1 MVLKWHMLKHLISPL
16 APAADGRQ
24 SETALLVAR
33 GTRRLMHALHFSTV
47 AELPLL
53 SGRRADLVALSEAGA
68 IHIIEIKSSIADFR
82 ADQKWPDY
90 RAHCDRL
97 YFAIPRDLPAE
108 IMPQDAGLII
118 ADAFGAMILRD
129 APEHKMPPATRR
141 AMLLRFAHAA
151 ARRLHGLSDPDL
163 DAGA

>member
-1 MVLKWHMLKHLISPL
+1 MLKHLISPL
-16 APAADGRQ
+16 APPADGRQ
-24 SETALLVAR
+24 SETALMVAR
-33 GTRRLMHALHFSTV
+33 GTRRLMHSLRFSTV

-53 SGRRADLVALSEAGA
+53 SGRRADLVALSETGA

-82 ADQKWPDY
+82 ADQKWQDY

-97 YFAIPRDLPAE
+97 SFAIPPDMPAE

-129 APEHKMPPATRR
+129 APDHKMAPATRR